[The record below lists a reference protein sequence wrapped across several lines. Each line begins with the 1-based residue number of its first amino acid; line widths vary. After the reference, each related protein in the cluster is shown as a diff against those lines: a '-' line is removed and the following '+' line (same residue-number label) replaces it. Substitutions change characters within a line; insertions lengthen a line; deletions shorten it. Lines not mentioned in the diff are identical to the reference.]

1 MTDLEL
7 GGVARLDFAKGWL
20 NAEWDVA
27 RLGHDTWCVVAERG
41 LGAQV
46 SCRVG
51 ANGHLVRIGGATG
64 RHHVLEIVLGHF
76 LHARL
81 EQVGAFLVQG
91 LARGCF

>member
-1 MTDLEL
+1 
-7 GGVARLDFAKGWL
+7 
-20 NAEWDVA
+20 
-27 RLGHDTWCVVAERG
+27 
-41 LGAQV
+41 V

-91 LARGCF
+91 LARGCFRE